1 MIARAPAALSAVLA
15 HGFGIRYDLPVP
27 LYLYLITAGAVVV
40 LSFALVAVFVK
51 VGEGERDYPRFP
63 LDRIPVIGSLA
74 NGPLP
79 RLFGGTIGV
88 LVLVAIVI
96 TGYFGAPDATGNP
109 AEYLLWIYFWAGT
122 VLISSIVGNLY
133 ALLNPFSA
141 IFDIANR
148 VVGGRLRR
156 MRSYPE
162 RLGLWPAVAGYFLF
176 AFFELASGQSAHPRS
191 VATAAVLYT
200 VYTLAMMT
208 VFGRDTWLGKGEFFS
223 ILFRFVGAFG
233 PVEQRDARVYLRPWA
248 VGLTRLQM
256 QGPDVI
262 VFVILILSSLAFDG
276 LSATPLW
283 AGIYLGL
290 GGVTDAL
297 GGLGPPLVKGAG
309 LLGLTVVFAAV
320 YLLFVR
326 LVDSFGGGRGDLIH
340 AGSLFAFTL
349 VPIALVYNA
358 AHNYSYMV
366 IQGQGLFPLLAD
378 PLRSGA
384 HLLPTAGYK
393 PSFALADAAFV
404 WSLQVVLIVFG
415 HVVAVYLAHR
425 RAVAI
430 YPNGR
435 AALRSQYPMLLLMV
449 LYTTVSLWILAQ
461 PNTEA
466 G

>member
-1 MIARAPAALSAVLA
+1 M
-15 HGFGIRYDLPVP
+15 
-27 LYLYLITAGAVVV
+27 
-40 LSFALVAVFVK
+40 
-51 VGEGERDYPRFP
+51 
-63 LDRIPVIGSLA
+63 
-74 NGPLP
+74 
-79 RLFGGTIGV
+79 
-88 LVLVAIVI
+88 AIVI
-96 TGYFGAPDATGNP
+96 TGYFGAPDATSNP

-122 VLISSIVGNLY
+122 VLLSSIVGNLY
-133 ALLNPFSA
+133 ALLNPFRA
-141 IFDIANR
+141 IFDVANR
-148 VVGGRLRR
+148 VLGGRLRGLR
-156 MRSYPE
+156 PYPE
-162 RLGLWPAVAGYFLF
+162 RLGLWPAAVGYFLF

-191 VATAAVLYT
+191 VATAAILYT
-200 VYTLAMMT
+200 VYTLVMMT
-208 VFGRDTWLGKGEFFS
+208 VFGRDTWLSKGEFFS

-233 PVEQRDARVYLRPWA
+233 PVERRDGRVYLRPWA

-256 QGPDVI
+256 EGADVI

-276 LSATPLW
+276 LSATPMW
-283 AGIYLGL
+283 ASIYLGL
-290 GGVTDAL
+290 GGVSDAL
-297 GGLGPPLVKGAG
+297 GPQGPPLVKGAG
-309 LLGLTVVFAAV
+309 LLGVTLLFTAA
-320 YLLFVR
+320 YMLFVR
-326 LVDSFGGGRGDLIH
+326 LVDRLGGGGQGDLIR

-349 VPIALVYNA
+349 IPIALVYNA

-366 IQGQGLFPLLAD
+366 IQGQGLIPLLAD
-378 PLRSGA
+378 PLRNGA

-430 YPNGR
+430 YPDGR